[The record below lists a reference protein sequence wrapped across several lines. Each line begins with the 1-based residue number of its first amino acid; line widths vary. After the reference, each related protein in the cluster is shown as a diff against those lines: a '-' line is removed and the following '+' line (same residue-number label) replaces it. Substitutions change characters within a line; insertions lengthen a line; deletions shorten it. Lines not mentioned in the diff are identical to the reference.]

1 MKKIILMFG
10 LLLLFSC
17 SNNESVNDVSTSG
30 VVLVKKIVYSDGEEN
45 TFSYEGT
52 KLTKINIFGG
62 EYLNITYSG
71 DLIIKTEWFTANNTP
86 GEKEEFIYSLNKISH
101 IKFYSSPNKLES
113 IENYS
118 YSSDGTITIAESYY
132 NSLNILTNSDPR
144 KNYYDTAGNKIKT
157 EFLQNNKV
165 VSTLNY
171 AYDTK
176 NSPFKNITG
185 VYVLFLNNDGVGSI
199 INNLTN
205 GPNGFKSYQYNS
217 QNYPVSAIET
227 QPVDGST
234 VTAAYFY

>member
-1 MKKIILMFG
+1 MFG

-17 SNNESVNDVSTSG
+17 SNNESVNDGSTTG
-30 VVLVKKIVYSDGEEN
+30 VVLVKKIVYSDGVEN
-45 TFSYEGT
+45 TFNYNGT
-52 KLTKINIFGG
+52 KLTKINIVGEG

-71 DLIIKTEWFTANNTP
+71 DLIIKIEWFTANNIGSEVT
-86 GEKEEFIYSLNKISH
+86 EFNYSLNKLSQ
-101 IKFYSSPNKLES
+101 IKTYISPNRLEI

-118 YSSDGTITIAESYY
+118 YNSDGTITIAESYY
-132 NSLNILTNSDPR
+132 NSSNVLTNSNPR

-165 VSTLNY
+165 ISTLNY

-185 VYVLFLNNDGVGSI
+185 AHVLFLEDDSVGSV

-205 GPNGFKSYQYNS
+205 GPNSSKSYQYNS
-217 QNYPVSAIET
+217 QNYPVSAKEIQIVGGGT
-227 QPVDGST
+227 I
-234 VTAAYFY
+234 TATYFY